1 MRGIGNAIG
10 PLTLTLCP
18 GAGERGPIRGDR
30 ISAGDGIGAT
40 MSSAF
45 QIPSTILIGGGVR
58 REIVAQ
64 LQRFGIQR
72 VLLVTDVGMLQLG
85 PAREIAALIEESGM
99 SVTIFDGVQ
108 PDPTD
113 KNVSAGLRLFR
124 SQGCEALV
132 AVGGGSPIDAAKAI
146 SALTAN
152 PEPLS
157 QYAGYHKIP
166 KSGAPLIAIPT
177 TAGTGSEVTKV
188 AVITDTERDVKM
200 MLLSA
205 NMLPTVA
212 LVDYELTLSMPPAL
226 TAAVG
231 VDTLTHGI
239 EAYVSRKA
247 HGMTDPLAL
256 SCVQLVAKHLRAAYR
271 EPDNHEAR
279 AGMMLAATQ
288 GGMAFANSSVCLVHG
303 MSRPIGAAFH
313 VPHGLS
319 NAVLL
324 PTVTKFSWSA
334 NAERYAT
341 VARLLG
347 CCPFHAPDELAAE
360 SLVAGLEQLN
370 RDLDVPRLRDC
381 RGIEEARFRALLTKM
396 AADALASGSPQNNP
410 RVPTADEIV
419 SLYETAW

>member
-1 MRGIGNAIG
+1 MTNAFHV
-10 PLTLTLCP
+10 P
-18 GAGERGPIRGDR
+18 A
-30 ISAGDGIGAT
+30 
-40 MSSAF
+40 
-45 QIPSTILIGGGVR
+45 TILIGGGVR
-58 REIVAQ
+58 REVATQ
-64 LQRFGIQR
+64 LQQIRVQR
-72 VLLVTDVGMLQLG
+72 VLLVTDAGMMQLG
-85 PAREIAALIEESGM
+85 PAQEIAALLEEAGL

-113 KNVSAGLRLFR
+113 KNVTDGLTLYR
-124 SQGCEALV
+124 SEGCEALV

-146 SALTAN
+146 SVLTAN
-152 PEPLS
+152 SAPLS

-166 KSGAPLIAIPT
+166 QAGAPLIAIPT
-177 TAGTGSEVTKV
+177 TAGTGSEATKV
-188 AVITDTERDVKM
+188 SVITDTERDVKM
-200 MLLSA
+200 MILSVHL
-205 NMLPTVA
+205 LPTVA

-256 SCVQLVAKHLRAAYR
+256 SCIQLVAKHLRTAYR
-271 EPDNHEAR
+271 EPDNYEAR
-279 AGMMLAATQ
+279 AGMMLAACQ

-303 MSRPIGAAFH
+303 MSRPIGAVFH

-334 NAERYAT
+334 RVERYAT

-347 CCPFHAPDELAAE
+347 CSLQVADEYAAE
-360 SLVAGLEQLN
+360 SLVEGLEQLN
-370 RDLDVPRLRDC
+370 ADLDVPRLRAC
-381 RGIEEARFRALLTKM
+381 RGVEETRFRASLTKM
-396 AADALASGSPQNNP
+396 ADDALASGSPQNNP
-410 RVPTADEIV
+410 RVPTAAEIV
-419 SLYETAW
+419 ALYEAAW